1 MQVTDDTEVEPDYKT
16 IEQIGELNTNQ
27 RLVYLMEQ
35 WSLDWPEIVGK
46 LALNGIFWRLREVTD
61 TEGNRLEYPLLDLSR
76 AKQLGQTGVFIG
88 PEIQEGM
95 KEGQYVTAKFK
106 LSNSDER
113 DKQGNPLLIDIAR
126 KTLQALTRI
135 PPEYVYKRVDG
146 SIDLDETLYQN
157 YVEQKQLELSSEL
170 RAIEEVIGKLQSQAN
185 ELKTRN
191 AETEQEIASKHQASL
206 ALVAQISSA
215 KIERDNILAEIE
227 DKRARLNEELE
238 KRTADLEGNFDLQKK
253 LYSQELSQLQQTID
267 DMRSRY
273 NLEDTKLRSQ
283 TDELRDYIRS
293 KAERLVQLEFITQ
306 AQMDALLPGNRPERD
321 ETKNWP
327 IIDKLPGGRSEAI
340 THIQRYLYGKKIVYP
355 RALLENFFA
364 LLCTGDLIILSG
376 LSGSGK
382 TNLVKSFAE
391 ATGNFSHVIA
401 VKPNW
406 TSSEDLTGYYNPL
419 QRAYLATPFLDAVIA
434 AKRDPDHL
442 HIICLDE
449 MNLARVEYYFADFL
463 SALEERAKKPTI
475 PLYSDEEAGN
485 VLSEFRLFVE
495 ILTNAA
501 QGVKLDSLGDFL
513 ANEDVTRQLKNKL
526 GVDNGE
532 SILQLHARL
541 RRMVGGV
548 LSIPSK
554 LKIPSNVRFVG
565 AVNMDDTTHFLSP
578 KVLDRAHVL
587 QFESPLNYWSLVAN
601 EVKGYQFPDTG
612 IRIPTGEFP
621 KRVDYPSFDPDSK
634 DELVEIISGWAKLY
648 LTPIGIEI
656 GVRTIRQSILY
667 RNQLSEVTSADS
679 VDQIALNNLLRQKLL
694 PRFSFDGTKK
704 PRGRTENDCTAVI
717 EAFYKEITGK
727 LPDLEMF
734 SAKTELADL
743 IDRAKANHNI
753 FNYWT

>member
-1 MQVTDDTEVEPDYKT
+1 MEDPKPEYKT
-16 IEQIGELNTNQ
+16 IEQINELSDKQ
-27 RLVYLMEQ
+27 RLMYLMQQ
-35 WSLDWPEIVGK
+35 WSLKSPEIVGK
-46 LALNGIFWRLREVTD
+46 LTLQGSFWKLIEVTD
-61 TEGNRLEYPLLDLSR
+61 THGTRLEYPLFDLSR
-76 AKQLGQTGVFIG
+76 VKPLDQAGVFIG
-88 PEIQEGM
+88 SEIQQGVE
-95 KEGQYVTAKFK
+95 EGQYVTAKFR
-106 LSNSDER
+106 LSNSKER
-113 DKQGNPLLIDIAR
+113 DKQGNPLLVDIGR
-126 KTLQALTRI
+126 NTLKVLQRI

-146 SIDLDETLYQN
+146 SIDLDESLYQN
-157 YVEQKQLELSSEL
+157 YVEQKQFALGQEHRE
-170 RAIEEVIGKLQSQAN
+170 IEEVIEKLQNQAV

-191 AETEQEIASKHQASL
+191 AETDKDVASKHQESL
-206 ALVAQISSA
+206 ELAEQLTSA
-215 KIERDNILAEIE
+215 KIERDNILTEMENKRQLLDEEI
-227 DKRARLNEELE
+227 E
-238 KRTADLEGNFDLQKK
+238 KRTADLESNFDLQKE
-253 LYSQELSQLQQTID
+253 LYGQELSQLRETID

-273 NLEDTKLRSQ
+273 NIEDRKLRSQ
-283 TDELRDYIRS
+283 TDELRDYVRS

-306 AQMDALLPGNRPERD
+306 TQMDALFPGNRTQRD
-321 ETKNWP
+321 ETMNWP
-327 IIDKLPGGRSEAI
+327 IIDKMPGARSEAI
-340 THIQRYLYGKKIVYP
+340 THIQHYLYGKNIVYP

-364 LLCTGDLIILSG
+364 LICTGDLIILSG

-382 TNLVKSFAE
+382 TNLVKSFAD
-391 ATGNFSHVIA
+391 ATGNVAHIIA

-419 QRAYLATPFLDAVIA
+419 QRSYLTTPFLDAVIA

-463 SALEERAKKPTI
+463 SALEERAKTPTI

-495 ILTNAA
+495 TLTNVA
-501 QGVKLDSLGDFL
+501 QGLKLDSLGDFL
-513 ANEDVTRQLKNKL
+513 KAEDVMRQLKKML
-526 GVDNGE
+526 GIENGE
-532 SILQLHARL
+532 SMLQLHARL

-548 LSIPSK
+548 LSVPSR

-601 EVKGYQFPDTG
+601 EVKGYDLPKTG
-612 IRIPTGEFP
+612 ICIPTEEFP

-634 DELVEIISGWAKLY
+634 DELVEIISEWAKLY

-704 PRGRTENDCTAVI
+704 PRGRTENDCTAVL
-717 EAFYKEITGK
+717 EAFYREITGK